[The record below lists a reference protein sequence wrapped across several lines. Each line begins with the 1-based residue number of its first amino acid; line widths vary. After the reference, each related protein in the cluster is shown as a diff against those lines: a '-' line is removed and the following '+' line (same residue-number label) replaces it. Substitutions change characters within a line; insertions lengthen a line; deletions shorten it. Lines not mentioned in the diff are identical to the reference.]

1 MSPQPED
8 VQLTMID
15 KFPIPTRQMRQPA
28 QRSNAPNSDALAAP
42 LVSTSYGE
50 GKYGTGQNKYIHP
63 TPHQSMILSFLTLYT
78 AVLDRHSNNR
88 C

>member
-28 QRSNAPNSDALAAP
+28 QRSNAPNSDALPAP

-50 GKYGTGQNKYIHP
+50 GKYGTG
-63 TPHQSMILSFLTLYT
+63 
-78 AVLDRHSNNR
+78 
-88 C
+88 